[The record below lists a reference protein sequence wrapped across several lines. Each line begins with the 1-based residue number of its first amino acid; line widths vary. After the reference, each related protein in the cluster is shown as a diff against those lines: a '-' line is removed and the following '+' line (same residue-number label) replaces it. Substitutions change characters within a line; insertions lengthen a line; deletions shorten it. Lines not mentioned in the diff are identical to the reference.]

1 MAYDKQ
7 NFKSGTKLYAKQLN
21 AMDDKLADNEDRLDA
36 YAQAINTAIDK
47 ANALETSKI
56 DGAYV
61 ENGYL
66 FLTSNGQ
73 VVVGNLGP
81 FSGTGG
87 GSGGG
92 SDNDAKLSVKN
103 TSGWL
108 SKVVGEGQSCS
119 ISINWSSIED
129 GVATGNG
136 TVKIVVNNVIKASY
150 DIAQGNAN
158 IDVTSY
164 LDAGANTIKITVTDA
179 YDNSR
184 TINFSVTVAAISLTS
199 TFDPSLAYDGD
210 ITFPYTPVGNVNKT
224 MHFKM
229 DNVEIYTFETTSSNR
244 QLTYIIP
251 KQANGSHVLEV
262 YFTASVD
269 GNTLTSNILRYDI
282 ICSDSSNE
290 NIIITSSFA
299 ESTVKQYETV
309 KIDFY
314 VYNPKSLTS
323 AVKLI
328 ADGVTVSDMIG
339 VDRTMQS
346 WAYRFD
352 TSGSHVLKI
361 KCGTVEKVFSLTVAQ
376 SDVDI
381 EAETND
387 LELYLTSYGRSNNE
401 TTKNVWEFGSISA
414 VMSNF
419 NFVSDGWVL
428 DDDGTTVLRVSGDAR
443 IDIPF
448 KMFKDDFRTTGKTIE
463 FEFATRD
470 VLNYDSIL
478 FSCISEDR
486 GLEFT
491 AQKTFL
497 SSEQSTIGTQYK
509 ENEHCRITFVIEKR
523 SENRLIWV
531 YINGIAS
538 GILQYP
544 NNDDFTQ
551 GTPVGISIGSNDCT
565 LDIYTIRVYNNS
577 LTRFQVLNNYIADT
591 HNIDLMLQRYNR
603 NNIFDE
609 YDRIVI
615 SKLPKILPYLIL
627 NAPELP
633 QSKGDKKVVS
643 GQYVD
648 PINPSNSFTF
658 ENAEFDV
665 QGTSSAGYAR
675 KNYKG
680 KFKGGFLQNGEQISK
695 YAMRA
700 GAIPVS
706 TFTFK
711 ADVASSEGANN
722 VELVR
727 LYNDIC
733 PYKTDPQKTNSA
745 IRQGIDGFPIVI
757 FWNNGTETTFL
768 GKYNFNNDKGT
779 EEVYGFAEGDES
791 WEFLNN
797 TSDRSLFRSDDFT
810 GDDWLNDFE
819 GRYPDGN
826 TDSTNLAAVVS
837 WVKSTQNDL
846 TKFKNEFSNYFEL
859 NAMTFYYLFTE
870 VFLMVDSRAKNQF
883 LTKLGTGKW
892 IMFPYDFDTAIGINN
907 EGTLAFSYNLED
919 IDQVDSADVFNGQ
932 QSVLWKNFRAA
943 FYDNIKKMYATLRSS
958 GKFSYEYVNKQFEDH
973 QSKWSEAIFNE
984 DAYYK
989 YVQPLLETGTSAYL
1003 SMLQGS
1009 KAEQRKWW
1017 LYNRFRYLD
1026 SKYVAG
1032 DSLSDI
1038 ITLRGYAK
1046 ANITVTPYAD
1056 IYASV
1061 KYGSYLVQKRA
1072 NRNVQYTLECPLDNV
1087 NDTEIYVYN
1096 CSQISEIG
1104 DISPLM
1110 VGYAEFSKATKLKS
1124 LKIGDSANS
1133 YSNTNLKE
1141 LYLGNNTLLKTLDV
1155 RNCPNLTMAVDV
1167 SGCTN
1172 IEEVYFDGTGVTG
1185 ISLPNGGN
1193 LKKLHLPNTITN
1205 LILQNQMGLTEFVM
1219 SSYTNVSTLWLENIP
1234 ASIIDPITVLEQIK
1248 SNSRVRVI
1256 GFNAEMNDPN
1266 DIQELFNKFDGFRGL
1281 DEHGNNVDKP
1291 QISGT
1296 IHTGSIT
1303 STQLAQFRTQYP
1315 DIAIT
1320 YDSISY
1326 VVEFYN
1332 GDTLLQSSYVIAG
1345 QNAVFTGTNPTK
1357 EQTEDYRYTYV
1368 GWSTTKDSE
1377 TADTNPLVNIQSDKK
1392 FYAAFS
1398 KTRHYLVIFRNVSN
1412 ISGATISELGR
1423 GYVDEGSDAVYYGAT
1438 PTRDRDVYYS
1448 YTFSGWTTSSAD
1460 YADAE
1465 PNALKNI
1472 MSEKVFYAAYARTAV
1487 YYTVR
1492 FYNGTTL
1499 LETGQYTYGETPSY
1513 SGSTPTQG
1521 SDPFIGWIPD
1531 IGPVTKNIDYKAKF
1545 LSAPVLSRK
1554 WKKLAGDIYTN
1565 NSTLPLYFKPDVT
1578 LSGDTAVVSESGG
1591 EAIIGTGTINN
1602 ETALIITWDS
1612 SANDKIMF
1620 PKDCSEMFYETN
1632 ISTIWF
1638 KDPSTNELYVDTSN
1652 VTSFQSVFGYSKKLT
1667 NIYGFELL
1675 DFSKCSTFSGSF
1687 SNSGITGTIKLGATN
1702 NNNYVNLSSTFT
1714 SSNASEID
1722 LSNISKIN
1730 MLSYTFKDTSKL
1742 TNIIFNENTVYN
1754 GTALTRTF
1762 EDAGYIG
1769 HAETL
1774 DITKITFERD
1784 LQVGEKAFSGCK
1796 FKKIVLASVT
1806 KPLKLPKRC
1815 SYCFL
1820 YCSSILEGLDYID
1833 ASAVTD
1839 AYNMFSSYAN
1849 KNAVLDLSSWE
1860 MTLAPYY
1867 ASYMFTS
1874 ANCKKIVLPK
1884 LHVVI
1889 DDADSGTNYLSRFL
1903 SFIEVE
1909 EVTGFN
1915 NLDLAPA
1922 NDVTYKL
1929 SEFLAPSLTSGDL
1942 HVDMSTLNLSKIN
1955 NLDSFCYRYNWKN
1968 ILYITIPATNGN
1980 GIANTTSRIYG
1991 ADETVYYDFST
2002 NGSVVVTVASS

>member
-21 AMDDKLADNEDRLDA
+21 AMDDKLADNDDRLDA
-36 YAQAINTAIDK
+36 YAQAINNTIDK
-47 ANALETSKI
+47 ANELDANKI
-56 DGAYV
+56 YGAYV

-87 GSGGG
+87 GAGGG
-92 SDNDAKLSVKN
+92 SGDNNAKLTVKN

-108 SKVVGEGQSCS
+108 SKVIGEGQSCN
-119 ISINWSSIED
+119 ILLNWTSIED

-136 TVKIVVNNVIKASY
+136 TIKITVNNIIKASY
-150 DIAQGNAN
+150 DIPQG
-158 IDVTSY
+158 DVTVNVTDY
-164 LDAGANTIKITVTDA
+164 LDAGSNVIKITISDA
-179 YDNSR
+179 YGNAR
-184 TINFSVTVAAISLTS
+184 TINFSITVASISLTS

-210 ITFPYTPVGNVNKT
+210 ITFPYTPTGNVNKT

-229 DNVEIYTFETTSSNR
+229 DGTEFYTFETTSSNR

-251 KQANGSHVLEV
+251 KQSNGSHILEV

-269 GNTLTSNILRYDI
+269 GNELTSNVLRYDI
-282 ICSDSSNE
+282 ICSDANNE
-290 NIIITSSFA
+290 TVIITSSFA
-299 ESTVKQYETV
+299 ETTVKQYETV

-323 AVKLI
+323 TVKLI
-328 ADGVTVSDMIG
+328 ADSVTVSDMIG

-346 WAYRFD
+346 WSYRFD
-352 TSGSHVLKI
+352 KSGSHTLKI
-361 KCGTVEKVFSLTVAQ
+361 KCGTVEKVFDLTVAR
-376 SDVDI
+376 SDVTI

-401 TTKNVWEFGSISA
+401 STKNVWEFGSISA

-428 DDDGTTVLRVSGDAR
+428 DDDGNTVLRVSGDAR
-443 IDIPF
+443 ITIPF

-497 SSEQSTIGTQYK
+497 SSEQSTVSTQYK

-538 GILQYP
+538 GTIQYP
-544 NNDDFTQ
+544 ANDDFTQ
-551 GTPVGISIGSNDCT
+551 GTPLGISIGSNSCT

-577 LTRFQVLNNYIADT
+577 LTRFQILDNYIADT
-591 HNIDLMLQRYNR
+591 HNIDLMLERYNR
-603 NNIFDE
+603 NDIFDE

-615 SKLPKILPYLIL
+615 SKLPKDLPYLIL
-627 NAPELP
+627 TAPELP
-633 QSKGDKKVVS
+633 QSKGDKKTVS

-648 PINPSNSFTF
+648 PVHPEFSFTF
-658 ENAEFDV
+658 ENAIFDV

-680 KFKGGFLQNGEQISK
+680 KFKGGFLQNGKQVAS
-695 YAMRA
+695 YSMRT

-727 LYNDIC
+727 LYNDLC
-733 PYKTDPQKTNSA
+733 PYKTDPQKVNSS

-779 EEVYGFAEGDES
+779 EEVYGFAAGDES

-797 TSDRSLFRSDDFT
+797 TSDRSLFRSANFT

-826 TDSTNLAAVVS
+826 TDSTNLATVVS
-837 WVKSTQNDL
+837 WVASTANDIA
-846 TKFKNEFSNYFEL
+846 KFKSEFSNYFEL
-859 NAMTFYYLFTE
+859 QAMTFYYLFTE
-870 VFLMVDSRAKNQF
+870 IFLMVDSRAKNQF
-883 LTKLGTGKW
+883 ITKMGTSKW
-892 IMFPYDFDTAIGINN
+892 FMLPYDFDTAIGINN

-932 QSVLWKNFRAA
+932 QSVLWKNFRTA
-943 FYDNIKKMYATLRSS
+943 FYDNIKSMYATLRSS
-958 GKFSYEYVNKQFEDH
+958 GKFSYEYVNQQFEDH
-973 QSKWSEAIFNE
+973 QSKWPEAIFNE

-989 YVQPLLETGTSAYL
+989 YIQPLMETGTSAYL

-1017 LYNRFRYLD
+1017 LYNRFRYMD

-1072 NRNVQYTLECPLDNV
+1072 TRNVQYTLECPLDNV

-1096 CSQISEIG
+1096 CSQISAIG
-1104 DISPLM
+1104 DISPFK
-1110 VGYAEFSKATKLKS
+1110 VGYAEFSKATKPNS
-1124 LKIGDSANS
+1124 LKIGDAASS
-1133 YSNTNLKE
+1133 YRNTNLKE

-1167 SGCTN
+1167 SGCIN
-1172 IEEVYFDGTGVTG
+1172 IEEVYFDGTGITG
-1185 ISLPNGGN
+1185 IQLPNGGN

-1205 LILQNQMGLTEFVM
+1205 LTLRNQMGLTEFIM
-1219 SSYTNVSTLWLENIP
+1219 SSYMNVSTLWLENIP
-1234 ASIIDPITVLEQIK
+1234 TSIIDPIEVLEQIK
-1248 SNSRVRVI
+1248 ANSRVRVI
-1256 GFNAEMNDPN
+1256 GFSAEMNDPN

-1303 STQLAQFRTQYP
+1303 STQLVQFRTQYP
-1315 DIAIT
+1315 DIVIT

-1332 GDTLLQSSYVIAG
+1332 GDTLLQRSYVIAG
-1345 QNAVFTGTNPTK
+1345 QNAVFSGTNPTK
-1357 EQTEDYRYTYV
+1357 EQTDDYRYTYI
-1368 GWSTTKDSE
+1368 GWSMTKDSE
-1377 TADTNPLVNIQSDKK
+1377 TADANPLTNIQSDKK

-1412 ISGATISELGR
+1412 IDGLTISELGR

-1438 PTRDRDVYYS
+1438 PTRDRDVHYIYS
-1448 YTFSGWTTSSAD
+1448 FAGWTTSD
-1460 YADAE
+1460 DIYADADS
-1465 PNALKNI
+1465 NALKNI
-1472 MSEKVFYAAYARTAV
+1472 TSEKVFYAAYARTTI

-1521 SDPFIGWIPD
+1521 NAPFIGWIPE
-1531 IGPVTKNIDYKAKF
+1531 IAPVTKNIDYKAKF
-1545 LSAPVLSRK
+1545 LTAPILPTA
-1554 WKKLAGDIYTN
+1554 WY
-1565 NSTLPLYFKPDVT
+1565 STDAYKAVNKAYELRFIPDVKNELSNVGLLSTDGTEQYIGNRT
-1578 LSGDTAVVSESGG
+1578 LND
-1591 EAIIGTGTINN
+1591 GTTQVIV
-1602 ETALIITWDS
+1602 TWDS
-1612 SANDKIMF
+1612 SASNEIMLPTDSNHIFNLQGKVTHCYLDNVNATLVDAFDYAFYNTGLIVHGTEKLIFENCRTMHYAFASLYNMGDIDIVINVNHNYSVSLYNTFSKTKAKSIDISSLKKI
-1620 PKDCSEMFYETN
+1620 TN
-1632 ISTIWF
+1632 M
-1638 KDPSTNELYVDTSN
+1638 
-1652 VTSFQSVFGYSKKLT
+1652 QSVFSNTTVNNIILPKKL
-1667 NIYGFELL
+1667 NLDSQMPLSYAFEALKCPNAVIDMSEWRHESNKAL
-1675 DFSKCSTFSGSF
+1675 GMANVFNGAKCSKVIIATEKSPLCVYNSFASCFSEGTYTIDGLEYVTIDSKNSITLNGMF
-1687 SNSGITGTIKLGATN
+1687 SNYKNSKAILDMSSWNIPMLTDLNLFLFMSTVKEVKLPHAQIVRSNPGSRWFMNMTVESISGFNNITGIEKDTGSMWAMFNGLTPVGRDLQIDI
-1702 NNNYVNLSSTFT
+1702 SSW
-1714 SSNASEID
+1714 N
-1722 LSNISKIN
+1722 LSNI
-1730 MLSYTFKDTSKL
+1730 
-1742 TNIIFNENTVYN
+1742 
-1754 GTALTRTF
+1754 
-1762 EDAGYIG
+1762 IG
-1769 HAETL
+1769 FSNNF
-1774 DITKITFERD
+1774 ITE
-1784 LQVGEKAFSGCK
+1784 
-1796 FKKIVLASVT
+1796 
-1806 KPLKLPKRC
+1806 PK
-1815 SYCFL
+1815 
-1820 YCSSILEGLDYID
+1820 G
-1833 ASAVTD
+1833 
-1839 AYNMFSSYAN
+1839 
-1849 KNAVLDLSSWE
+1849 
-1860 MTLAPYY
+1860 
-1867 ASYMFTS
+1867 
-1874 ANCKKIVLPK
+1874 
-1884 LHVVI
+1884 
-1889 DDADSGTNYLSRFL
+1889 
-1903 SFIEVE
+1903 
-1909 EVTGFN
+1909 
-1915 NLDLAPA
+1915 
-1922 NDVTYKL
+1922 TYKVYL
-1929 SEFLAPSLTSGDL
+1929 
-1942 HVDMSTLNLSKIN
+1942 
-1955 NLDSFCYRYNWKN
+1955 
-1968 ILYITIPATNGN
+1968 TIPATNGN
-1980 GIANTTSRIYG
+1980 GIANTSSRMYG
-1991 ADETVYYDFST
+1991 KDETTYYDFPTSDKLII
-2002 NGSVVVTVASS
+2002 TVASA

>member
-7 NFKSGTKLYAKQLN
+7 NFKSGTKLYARQLN

-36 YAQAINTAIDK
+36 YAQAINNTIDK
-47 ANALETSKI
+47 ANELDANKI

-87 GSGGG
+87 GSGTG
-92 SDNDAKLSVKN
+92 DNDAKLTVKN

-108 SKVVGEGQSCS
+108 SKVIGEGQECH
-119 ISINWSSIED
+119 ILLNWTSIED

-136 TVKIVVNNVIKASY
+136 TIKIQVNNVIKASY
-150 DIAQGNAN
+150 DVAQGD
-158 IDVTSY
+158 IDVNVTDY
-164 LDAGANTIKITVTDA
+164 LDAGSNAIKVTISDA
-179 YDNSR
+179 YSNAR
-184 TINFSVTVAAISLTS
+184 TINFSITVASISLTS

-210 ITFPYTPVGNVNKT
+210 ITFPYTPIGNVSKT

-229 DNVEIYTFETTSSNR
+229 DGTEFYTFDTTSSNR

-251 KQANGSHVLEV
+251 KQNNGSHVLEV

-269 GNTLTSNILRYDI
+269 GNELTSNVLRYDI

-290 NIIITSSFA
+290 NVIITSSFA
-299 ESTVKQYETV
+299 ETTVKQYETV

-328 ADGVTVSDMIG
+328 ADGSTVSDMIG

-346 WAYRFD
+346 WSYRFD
-352 TSGSHVLKI
+352 NAGSHVLKI
-361 KCGTVEKVFSLTVAQ
+361 KCGSVEKVFNLTVTQ
-376 SDVDI
+376 SDVSI

-401 TTKNVWEFGSISA
+401 TSKNVWEFGNISA

-428 DDDGTTVLRVSGDAR
+428 DDDGNTVLRVSGDAR

-497 SSEQSTIGTQYK
+497 SSEQSTVGTQYK

-538 GILQYP
+538 GTIQYP
-544 NNDDFTQ
+544 ANDDFTQ
-551 GTPVGISIGSNDCT
+551 GTPLGISIGSNSCT

-577 LTRFQVLNNYIADT
+577 LTRFQILDNYIADT
-591 HNIDLMLQRYNR
+591 HNIDLMLERYNR

-615 SKLPKILPYLIL
+615 SKLPKDLPYLIL
-627 NAPELP
+627 TAPELP
-633 QSKGDKKVVS
+633 QSKGDKKTVS

-648 PINPSNSFTF
+648 PVHPEFSFTF
-658 ENAEFDV
+658 ENAIFDV

-680 KFKGGFLQNGEQISK
+680 KFKGGFLQNGKQIAAYSI
-695 YAMRA
+695 RE

-797 TSDRSLFRSDDFT
+797 TSDRSLFRSSDFT
-810 GDDWLNDFE
+810 GEDWLNDFE

-837 WVKSTQNDL
+837 WVASTANDI
-846 TKFKNEFSNYFEL
+846 TKFKSEFSNYFEL
-859 NAMTFYYLFTE
+859 QAMTFYYLFTE

-883 LTKLGTGKW
+883 ITKIGTSKW
-892 IMFPYDFDTAIGINN
+892 FMIPYDFDTAIGINN

-932 QSVLWKNFRAA
+932 QSVLWKNFRTA
-943 FYDNIKKMYATLRSS
+943 FYDNIKSMYATLRSS

-973 QSKWSEAIFNE
+973 QSKWPEAIFNE

-989 YVQPLLETGTSAYL
+989 YIQPLLETGTSAYL

-1017 LYNRFRYLD
+1017 LYNRFRYMD

-1072 NRNVQYTLECPLDNV
+1072 TRNVQYTLECPLDNV

-1096 CSQISEIG
+1096 CSQISAIG
-1104 DISPLM
+1104 DISPLK
-1110 VGYAEFSKATKLKS
+1110 VGYAEFSKATKLNS
-1124 LKIGDSANS
+1124 LKIGDAASS

-1141 LYLGNNTLLKTLDV
+1141 LYLGNNTLLKSLDV

-1167 SGCTN
+1167 SGCIN
-1172 IEEVYFDGTGVTG
+1172 IEEVYFDGTGITG
-1185 ISLPNGGN
+1185 IQLPNGGN

-1205 LILQNQMGLTEFVM
+1205 LTLQNQMGLTEFVM
-1219 SSYTNVSTLWLENIP
+1219 PSYTNVSTLWLENIP
-1234 ASIIDPITVLEQIK
+1234 ASIIDPIEVLEQIK
-1248 SNSRVRVI
+1248 ANSRVRVI
-1256 GFNAEMNDPN
+1256 GFNAEMNDPS

-1345 QNAVFTGTNPTK
+1345 QNAVFSGTNPTK
-1357 EQTEDYRYTYV
+1357 EQTENYRYTFV

-1377 TADTNPLVNIQSDKK
+1377 TADDNPFTNIQSDKK

-1398 KTRHYLVIFRNVSN
+1398 KTRHYLVIFRNLSN
-1412 ISGATISELGR
+1412 VAGATMSELGR

-1448 YTFSGWTTSSAD
+1448 YAFSGWTTSSSD

-1472 MSEKVFYAAYARTAV
+1472 TSEKVFYAAYARTTV

-1521 SDPFIGWIPD
+1521 SDPFIGWVPELA
-1531 IGPVTKNIDYKAKF
+1531 PVTKNIDYKAKF
-1545 LSAPVLSRK
+1545 QTAPTLSKTWYQTTGFKGVKNAYEIRFIPGVKDELSNVG
-1554 WKKLAGDIYTN
+1554 LI
-1565 NSTLPLYFKPDVT
+1565 STEGPDVYIGNRT
-1578 LSGDTAVVSESGG
+1578 LDD
-1591 EAIIGTGTINN
+1591 GTTQI
-1602 ETALIITWDS
+1602 IITWDS
-1612 SANDKIMF
+1612 ALSNKIML
-1620 PKDCSEMFYETN
+1620 PKDSSYIFSNSVSKGSKIYLDN
-1632 ISTIWF
+1632 IDASLVEKF
-1638 KDPSTNELYVDTSN
+1638 SN
-1652 VTSFQSVFGYSKKLT
+1652 AFDSSGK
-1667 NIYGFELL
+1667 NIYGLETLYFDNCTNFNAAFYNNNIPSVNITLNITNDNYVSFESTFRNSYIKNIDISSVKKISSMKYAFTNSKIEDTLSLPKQAILKDGYLL
-1675 DFSKCSTFSGSF
+1675 YSTFSSTRF
-1687 SNSGITGTIKLGATN
+1687 LNKEHTIDISEWRMANT
-1702 NNNYVNLSSTFT
+1702 STP
-1714 SSNASEID
+1714 IG
-1722 LSNISKIN
+1722 
-1730 MLSYTFKDTSKL
+1730 LSYTFYGA
-1742 TNIIFNENTVYN
+1742 TNV
-1754 GTALTRTF
+1754 
-1762 EDAGYIG
+1762 
-1769 HAETL
+1769 
-1774 DITKITFERD
+1774 TKIILATAESPLTIKSNNMSNTFN
-1784 LQVGEKAFSGCK
+1784 
-1796 FKKIVLASVT
+1796 
-1806 KPLKLPKRC
+1806 
-1815 SYCFL
+1815 
-1820 YCSSILEGLDYID
+1820 SSTAIIEGLEYTTVDNTFMGYLD
-1833 ASAVTD
+1833 QMFFK
-1839 AYNMFSSYAN
+1839 YNN
-1849 KNAVLDLSSWE
+1849 PNAILDLSSWVVE
-1860 MTLAPYY
+1860 RVNNIDQMFFSAKAKQIILPHLCIANGSPGSQWFMSISVESISGFDNITQTEKVSSALWAIFSDMTPVGQDLHIDI
-1867 ASYMFTS
+1867 SSWNLSHISGFGGTTS
-1874 ANCKKIVLPK
+1874 ADGAFIRLPNG
-1884 LHVVI
+1884 
-1889 DDADSGTNYLSRFL
+1889 D
-1903 SFIEVE
+1903 
-1909 EVTGFN
+1909 
-1915 NLDLAPA
+1915 
-1922 NDVTYKL
+1922 YKVHL
-1929 SEFLAPSLTSGDL
+1929 
-1942 HVDMSTLNLSKIN
+1942 
-1955 NLDSFCYRYNWKN
+1955 
-1968 ILYITIPATNGN
+1968 TIPATNGN

-1991 ADETVYYDFST
+1991 KDETAYYDFPIGD
-2002 NGSVVVTVASS
+2002 NLVVTVASS

>member
-103 TSGWL
+103 ASGWL

-129 GVATGNG
+129 GVTTGNG

-150 DIAQGNAN
+150 DIAQGNVN
-158 IDVTSY
+158 IDVTNY

-199 TFDPSLAYDGD
+199 TFDSSLAYDGD

-290 NIIITSSFA
+290 NVIITSSFA

-346 WAYRFD
+346 WSYRFD

-401 TTKNVWEFGSISA
+401 ATKNVWEFGSISA

-609 YDRIVI
+609 YDHIVI

-680 KFKGGFLQNGEQISK
+680 KFKGGFFQNGEQI
-695 YAMRA
+695 
-700 GAIPVS
+700 
-706 TFTFK
+706 
-711 ADVASSEGANN
+711 
-722 VELVR
+722 
-727 LYNDIC
+727 
-733 PYKTDPQKTNSA
+733 
-745 IRQGIDGFPIVI
+745 
-757 FWNNGTETTFL
+757 
-768 GKYNFNNDKGT
+768 
-779 EEVYGFAEGDES
+779 
-791 WEFLNN
+791 
-797 TSDRSLFRSDDFT
+797 
-810 GDDWLNDFE
+810 
-819 GRYPDGN
+819 
-826 TDSTNLAAVVS
+826 
-837 WVKSTQNDL
+837 
-846 TKFKNEFSNYFEL
+846 
-859 NAMTFYYLFTE
+859 
-870 VFLMVDSRAKNQF
+870 AK
-883 LTKLGTGKW
+883 
-892 IMFPYDFDTAIGINN
+892 
-907 EGTLAFSYNLED
+907 
-919 IDQVDSADVFNGQ
+919 
-932 QSVLWKNFRAA
+932 
-943 FYDNIKKMYATLRSS
+943 
-958 GKFSYEYVNKQFEDH
+958 
-973 QSKWSEAIFNE
+973 
-984 DAYYK
+984 
-989 YVQPLLETGTSAYL
+989 
-1003 SMLQGS
+1003 
-1009 KAEQRKWW
+1009 
-1017 LYNRFRYLD
+1017 
-1026 SKYVAG
+1026 
-1032 DSLSDI
+1032 
-1038 ITLRGYAK
+1038 
-1046 ANITVTPYAD
+1046 
-1056 IYASV
+1056 
-1061 KYGSYLVQKRA
+1061 
-1072 NRNVQYTLECPLDNV
+1072 
-1087 NDTEIYVYN
+1087 
-1096 CSQISEIG
+1096 
-1104 DISPLM
+1104 
-1110 VGYAEFSKATKLKS
+1110 
-1124 LKIGDSANS
+1124 
-1133 YSNTNLKE
+1133 
-1141 LYLGNNTLLKTLDV
+1141 
-1155 RNCPNLTMAVDV
+1155 
-1167 SGCTN
+1167 
-1172 IEEVYFDGTGVTG
+1172 
-1185 ISLPNGGN
+1185 
-1193 LKKLHLPNTITN
+1193 
-1205 LILQNQMGLTEFVM
+1205 
-1219 SSYTNVSTLWLENIP
+1219 
-1234 ASIIDPITVLEQIK
+1234 
-1248 SNSRVRVI
+1248 
-1256 GFNAEMNDPN
+1256 
-1266 DIQELFNKFDGFRGL
+1266 
-1281 DEHGNNVDKP
+1281 
-1291 QISGT
+1291 
-1296 IHTGSIT
+1296 
-1303 STQLAQFRTQYP
+1303 
-1315 DIAIT
+1315 
-1320 YDSISY
+1320 
-1326 VVEFYN
+1326 
-1332 GDTLLQSSYVIAG
+1332 
-1345 QNAVFTGTNPTK
+1345 
-1357 EQTEDYRYTYV
+1357 
-1368 GWSTTKDSE
+1368 
-1377 TADTNPLVNIQSDKK
+1377 
-1392 FYAAFS
+1392 
-1398 KTRHYLVIFRNVSN
+1398 
-1412 ISGATISELGR
+1412 
-1423 GYVDEGSDAVYYGAT
+1423 YYGTT

-1448 YTFSGWTTSSAD
+1448 YAFSGWTTSSSD

-1472 MSEKVFYAAYARTAV
+1472 TSEKVFYAAYARTAV

-1521 SDPFIGWIPD
+1521 SDPFIGWIPE
-1531 IGPVTKNIDYKAKF
+1531 IAPVTGNVDYKAKF
-1545 LSAPVLSRK
+1545 LSAPVLSTK
-1554 WKKLAGDIYTN
+1554 WKTLAGDIYTN
-1565 NSTLPLYFKPDVT
+1565 NDKLPLYFKPDIA

-1620 PKDCSEMFYETN
+1620 PKDCANMFYETN
-1632 ISTIWF
+1632 ICTIWF
-1638 KDPSTNELYVDTSN
+1638 KDPATNELYADTSN
-1652 VTSFQSVFGYSKKLT
+1652 VTSFQNVFANSKLLT
-1667 NIYGFELL
+1667 NVYGLELL
-1675 DFSKCSTFSGSF
+1675 DLSKCSTFYGLF
-1687 SNSGITGTIKLGATN
+1687 KNSGITGTIKLGATN
-1702 NNNYVNLSSTFT
+1702 NSNSVNLSMAF
-1714 SSNASEID
+1714 SSIKASEID

-1730 MLSYTFKDTSKL
+1730 GLSYAFIDASSL

-1754 GTALTRTF
+1754 GTALTKAF
-1762 EDAGYIG
+1762 QNAGQAG
-1769 HAETL
+1769 TL
-1774 DITKITFERD
+1774 DITKITFEED
-1784 LQVGEKAFSGCK
+1784 LQVGSNAFSGCG
-1796 FKKIVLASVT
+1796 FNKIILASAT
-1806 KPLKLPKRC
+1806 KPLKLPKKC
-1815 SYCFL
+1815 TYCFVS
-1820 YCSSILEGLDYID
+1820 CKSILEGLDYVD

-1839 AYNMFSSYAN
+1839 AYYMFSSYDN
-1849 KNAVLDLSSWE
+1849 KNAVLDLSSWT

-1874 ANCKKIVLPK
+1874 AKCKKLVLPK
-1884 LHVVI
+1884 LRIVLDT
-1889 DDADSGTNYLSRFL
+1889 DDGIRYLSRFL
-1903 SFIEVE
+1903 AFIEVE
-1909 EVTGFN
+1909 EVVGFN
-1915 NLDLAPA
+1915 NLNLASA
-1922 NDVTYKL
+1922 NVTYKL
-1929 SEFLAPSLTSGDL
+1929 SEFLTPSLTSGDL

-1955 NLDSFCYRYNWKN
+1955 NLDSFCYRYNWSN

>member
-21 AMDDKLADNEDRLDA
+21 AMDDKLEDNDSRLDA
-36 YAQAINTAIDK
+36 YAQAINNAIDK
-47 ANALETSKI
+47 ANTLDANKI

-73 VVVGNLGP
+73 VIVGNLGP

-87 GSGGG
+87 GSGSA
-92 SDNDAKLSVKN
+92 SDNNAKLTVKN

-108 SKVVGEGQSCS
+108 SKVIGEGQTCNVLL
-119 ISINWSSIED
+119 NWTSIED

-136 TVKIVVNNVIKASY
+136 TIKITVNNVIKASY
-150 DIAQGNAN
+150 DIPQGDVNV
-158 IDVTSY
+158 DVTDY
-164 LDAGANTIKITVTDA
+164 LDAGSNIIKITVSDA
-179 YDNSR
+179 YGNAR
-184 TINFSVTVAAISLTS
+184 TINFSITVASISLTS
-199 TFDPSLAYDGD
+199 IFDPSLAYDGD
-210 ITFPYTPVGNVNKT
+210 ITFPYTPTGNVNKT

-229 DNVEIYTFETTSSNR
+229 DGTEFYTFETTSSNR

-251 KQANGSHVLEV
+251 KQSNGNHVLEV

-269 GNTLTSNILRYDI
+269 GNELTSNVLRYDI
-282 ICSDSSNE
+282 ICSDANNE
-290 NIIITSSFA
+290 TVIITSSFA
-299 ESTVKQYETV
+299 ETTVKQYETV

-346 WAYRFD
+346 WSYRFD
-352 TSGSHVLKI
+352 KSGSHILKI
-361 KCGTVEKVFSLTVAQ
+361 KCGTVEKVFNLTVAQ
-376 SDVDI
+376 SDVNI

-401 TTKNVWEFGSISA
+401 SNKNVWEFGSISA

-428 DDDGTTVLRVSGDAR
+428 DDDGNTVLRVSGDAR
-443 IDIPF
+443 IAIPF

-497 SSEQSTIGTQYK
+497 SSEQSTVSTQYK

-538 GILQYP
+538 GTIQYP
-544 NNDDFTQ
+544 ANDDFTQ
-551 GTPVGISIGSNDCT
+551 GTPLGISIGSNSCT

-577 LTRFQVLNNYIADT
+577 LTRFQILDNYIADT
-591 HNIDLMLQRYNR
+591 HNIDLMLERYNR

-615 SKLPKILPYLIL
+615 SKLPKDLPYLIL
-627 NAPELP
+627 TAPELP
-633 QSKGDKKVVS
+633 QSKGDKKTVS

-648 PINPSNSFTF
+648 PVHPEFSFTF
-658 ENAEFDV
+658 ENAIFDV

-680 KFKGGFLQNGEQISK
+680 KFKGGFLQNGKQVAS
-695 YAMRA
+695 YSMRN

-727 LYNDIC
+727 LYNDLC
-733 PYKTDPQKTNSA
+733 PYKTDPQKVNSSV
-745 IRQGIDGFPIVI
+745 RQGIDGFPIVV

-779 EEVYGFAEGDES
+779 EEVYGFTTGDES

-797 TSDRSLFRSDDFT
+797 TSDRSLFRSANFT

-819 GRYPDGN
+819 SRYPDGN

-837 WVKSTQNDL
+837 WVASTANDIA
-846 TKFKNEFSNYFEL
+846 KFKSEFGNYFEL
-859 NAMTFYYLFTE
+859 QAMTFYYLFTE
-870 VFLMVDSRAKNQF
+870 IFLMVDSRAKNQF
-883 LTKLGTGKW
+883 ITKIGASKW
-892 IMFPYDFDTAIGINN
+892 FMLPYDFDTAIGINN

-932 QSVLWKNFRAA
+932 QSVLWKNFRTA
-943 FYDNIKKMYATLRSS
+943 FYDNIKSMYATLRSS
-958 GKFSYEYVNKQFEDH
+958 GKFSYEYVNQQFEDH

-989 YVQPLLETGTSAYL
+989 YIQPLMETGTSAYL

-1009 KAEQRKWW
+1009 KTEQRKWW
-1017 LYNRFRYLD
+1017 LYNRFRYMD

-1038 ITLRGYAK
+1038 ITLRGYSK

-1072 NRNVQYTLECPLDNV
+1072 TRNVQYTLECPLDNV

-1096 CSQISEIG
+1096 CSQISAIG
-1104 DISPLM
+1104 DISPLK
-1110 VGYAEFSKATKLKS
+1110 VGYAEFSKATKLNS
-1124 LKIGDSANS
+1124 LKIGDAASS

-1155 RNCPNLTMAVDV
+1155 RNCPNLTMAVDI
-1167 SGCTN
+1167 SGCIN
-1172 IEEVYFDGTGVTG
+1172 IEEVYFDGTGITG
-1185 ISLPNGGN
+1185 IQLPNGGN
-1193 LKKLHLPNTITN
+1193 LKKLHLPSTITN
-1205 LILQNQMGLTEFVM
+1205 LTLQNQMRLTEFVM
-1219 SSYTNVSTLWLENIP
+1219 PSYTNVSTLWLENIP
-1234 ASIIDPITVLEQIK
+1234 ASIIDPVAVLKQIK
-1248 SNSRVRVI
+1248 ANSRVRVI
-1256 GFNAEMNDPN
+1256 GFNTEMNDPN

-1303 STQLAQFRTQYP
+1303 STQLAQFHTQYP

-1326 VVEFYN
+1326 VIEFYN
-1332 GDTLLQSSYVIAG
+1332 GDTLLQSSYVVAG
-1345 QNAVFTGTNPTK
+1345 QNAVFNGTNPTK
-1357 EQTEDYRYTYV
+1357 EQTEDYRYTFV

-1377 TADTNPLVNIQSDKK
+1377 TADDNPLINIQNDKK
-1392 FYAAFS
+1392 LYAAFR

-1412 ISGATISELGR
+1412 IDGLAISELGR

-1438 PTRDRDVYYS
+1438 PTRDKDKYYS
-1448 YTFSGWTTSSAD
+1448 YVFSGWTTSSAS
-1460 YADAE
+1460 YADAD

-1472 MSEKVFYAAYARTAV
+1472 TSEKVFYAAYTRTTV

-1492 FYNGTTL
+1492 FYNGNTL
-1499 LETGQYTYGETPSY
+1499 LETKQYRYGETPSY
-1513 SGSTPTQG
+1513 SGNTPTQG
-1521 SDPFIGWIPD
+1521 SDPFIGWIPE

-1545 LSAPVLSRK
+1545 LSAPVLSTK
-1554 WKKLAGDIYTN
+1554 WKTLAGDIYTN
-1565 NSTLPLYFKPDVT
+1565 NNQLPLYFKPDVT
-1578 LSGDTAVVSESGG
+1578 LSGDTAVVSGSGG
-1591 EAIIGTGTINN
+1591 EAIIGVGNINN
-1602 ETALIITWDS
+1602 EQALIITWDS

-1620 PKDCSEMFYETN
+1620 PKDCTDMFYETN
-1632 ISTIWF
+1632 LCAIWF
-1638 KDPSTNELYVDTSN
+1638 KDPVTNELYVDTSN
-1652 VTSFQSVFGYSKKLT
+1652 VTSCQNVFSYSKKLT
-1667 NIYGFELL
+1667 NVYGLELL
-1675 DFSKCSTFSGSF
+1675 DLSKCSTFSNLF
-1687 SNSGITGTIKLGATN
+1687 YNSGITGTIKLGATN
-1702 NNNYVNLSSTFT
+1702 NNNSVDLSRAF
-1714 SSNASEID
+1714 SSNKASEID

-1730 MLSYTFKDTSKL
+1730 KLSYTFADASNL
-1742 TNIIFNENTVYN
+1742 TNIIFNENTVYD
-1754 GTALTRTF
+1754 GTTLTKAF
-1762 EDAGYIG
+1762 QNAGKAG
-1769 HAETL
+1769 TL
-1774 DITKITFERD
+1774 DITKITFERN
-1784 LQVGEKAFSGCK
+1784 LQIGSNAFAGCG
-1796 FKKIVLASVT
+1796 FNKIILASAT
-1806 KPLKLPKRC
+1806 KPLKLPIKC
-1815 SYCFL
+1815 TYCFTK
-1820 YCSSILEGLDYID
+1820 CTSILEGLDYVN

-1839 AYNMFSSYAN
+1839 AYNMFSSYSN
-1849 KNAVLDLSSWE
+1849 KNAVLDLSSWK

-1874 ANCKKIVLPK
+1874 AKCKKLVLPK
-1884 LHVVI
+1884 LRIVL
-1889 DDADSGTNYLSRFL
+1889 DADSDINYLTRFL
-1903 SFIEVE
+1903 AFIEAE
-1909 EVTGFN
+1909 EVVGFN
-1915 NLDLAPA
+1915 NLNLAST
-1922 NDVTYKL
+1922 NVTYKL
-1929 SEFLAPSLTSGDL
+1929 SEFLVPSLTSGDL

-1955 NLDSFCYRYNWKN
+1955 NLDYFCYRYNWKN
-1968 ILYITIPATNGN
+1968 TLYITIPATNGN
-1980 GIANTTSRIYG
+1980 GVVNTTSRIYG
-1991 ADETVYYDFST
+1991 ADETVYYDFRT
-2002 NGSVVVTVASS
+2002 DGSVVVTVASS